1 MSALP
6 HTSALLECVTVLV
19 PDEALGTLELKAFL
33 RGERAATQRSGTGAE
48 WLWGT
53 GHETRRALLWAAA
66 PHPSSNHR
74 AKAGA
79 RGAPCCG
86 PRPTRRCHRRPRTS
100 QGRTASAWGPGT
112 APRPGLGLELGS
124 GSELG
129 LGLGFGR
136 VRVRVTVTVR
146 VRVRVTV
153 RATVRVRVR
162 DTGSG

>member
-1 MSALP
+1 MELSGCGAP
-6 HTSALLECVTVLV
+6 
-19 PDEALGTLELKAFL
+19 GT
-33 RGERAATQRSGTGAE
+33 R
-48 WLWGT
+48 
-53 GHETRRALLWAAA
+53 
-66 PHPSSNHR
+66 P
-74 AKAGA
+74 
-79 RGAPCCG
+79 GAPCCG
-86 PRPTRRCHRRPRTS
+86 TGPQRLTLALTIGRELELEARLAVGRDPLDALPHRRPRTS